1 MILFIP
7 SFFPQRLLSVFIT
20 NFSKPQA
27 PIVLNSRGVGV
38 FLSWQRSWTPVE
50 VPKGPSTYPQ

>member
-50 VPKGPSTYPQ
+50 VPKGPST